1 MANWGEK
8 FSRATQAAISK
19 SKEMA
24 EVTRLNV
31 EISTYTQNIKELYTQ
46 IGEYVIEKGLL
57 LENEDVSTKRKEIE
71 TLQSNIQSDTEKVNE
86 IKNINIC
93 PNCGCEVSRS
103 SKFCDRCGS
112 EMNRKLLQSVTE
124 NGNTCKNCG
133 AILAEGAVFCG
144 NCGSK
149 QE

>member
-31 EISTYTQNIKELYTQ
+31 EISTYTQNMKDLYTQ
-46 IGEYVIEKGLL
+46 IGEYVIKEGLL
-57 LENEDVSTKRKEIE
+57 VEDAEGSGKRKEIE
-71 TLQSNIQSDTEKVNE
+71 ILQENIQSDTDKVNE
-86 IKNINIC
+86 IRNINIC
-93 PNCGCEVSRS
+93 PNCGSEVSRS
-103 SKFCDRCGS
+103 SKFCDRCGA
-112 EMNRKLLQSVTE
+112 EMNREVLMNTIGNE
-124 NGNTCKNCG
+124 NICKNCG
-133 AILAEGAVFCG
+133 AVLAEGAVFCG